1 MNKKPEFERTMNI
14 LQDTSRNSLIRSIE
28 QNFIEYR
35 LHFSRL
41 PHGQCHHSGQ
51 VSWLNSGIPFL
62 SWNGIVETH
71 LADSGSDLE
80 IIKLVEQLKTLKFP
94 AGWWITPRS
103 TPADLPDRLLNLGFE
118 HVGDYP
124 AMASILQQAPSNGQA
139 NADLELR
146 EISLSCDLDI
156 TIKLIKNC
164 FQLPPYCLEALLNLF
179 YVDFISDH
187 PCFRHFVG
195 FVNNVPVAIA
205 SLFRAA
211 GVAGFYFVGTIPEF
225 RRRGIGTDIIAHSL
239 AAAADEGF
247 RIAALR
253 ASQMGAEVYRK
264 LGFREY
270 FQFRLFSPKPTVFK
284 PIFWKFSYY
293 TQLVY
298 NKFCGD
304 TLWF

>member
-1 MNKKPEFERTMNI
+1 MNF
-14 LQDTSRNSLIRSIE
+14 LQDTSKNSLIRTIE

-41 PHGQCHHSGQ
+41 SQGHCCRNEQ
-51 VSWLNSGIPFL
+51 VSWLNSGIPYL
-62 SWNGIVETH
+62 SWNGILETH
-71 LADSGSDLE
+71 FADTGSDFE
-80 IIKLVEQLKTLKFP
+80 IVKLVEQLKSQKFP

-103 TPADLPDRLLNLGFE
+103 TPPDLPARLVKLGFE
-118 HVGDYP
+118 HIGDYP
-124 AMASILQQAPSNGQA
+124 AMAKILHPVASNFQV
-139 NADLELR
+139 NEDLELR

-164 FQLPPYCLEALLNLF
+164 FQLPPYCLETLLNLF
-179 YVDFISDH
+179 YLDFVSEH
-187 PCFRHFVG
+187 PYFRHFVG
-195 FVNNVPVAIA
+195 FVNNVPVAVT

-211 GVAGFYFVGTIPEF
+211 GVAGLYFVGTIPEY
-225 RRRGIGTDIIAHSL
+225 RRRGIGADIIAHSL

-247 RIAALR
+247 RIAVLR

-293 TQLVY
+293 THLAY
-298 NKFCGD
+298 NRFCGD